1 MEAIQVLL
9 SALQHML
16 GVVGQQVQVSNTSK
30 YYQTAHLHQ
39 RDLIISR
46 NILVAVN
53 SNNMALLLVNGALLL
68 ISLVLVVL
76 LSVNTT
82 ILDDEGEGEVHE
94 AAMAAVVLSSV
105 TVHQLLLAQGHQLL

>member
-1 MEAIQVLL
+1 MEVLVLL
-9 SALQHML
+9 SALQNML
-16 GVVGQQVQVSNTSK
+16 GVIGQQVQVSNTSEHC
-30 YYQTAHLHQ
+30 QTGHLHQ

-53 SNNMALLLVNGALLL
+53 GDDMALLLVNGALLL

-82 ILDDEGEGEVHE
+82 VLNDEGEGEVHE
-94 AAMAAVVLSSV
+94 AAMAAMVLSSV